1 MSISISKH
9 ICAKLSNSA
18 ELKALV
24 SDRIYAI
31 STKSET
37 FFPFIIYK
45 RSALTPSGSKDRFS
59 TTDCVTVDVV
69 VADSNYSRSIEIA
82 ELVRSIIG
90 GKRGKYDT
98 FEVNGCRLVSADED
112 FIEDT
117 FIQRLTFSFETD

>member
-9 ICAKLSNSA
+9 IYAKLSAS
-18 ELKALV
+18 EGLKAFV
-24 SDRIYAI
+24 NDRIYAI

-37 FFPFIIYK
+37 SFPFIIYK
-45 RSALTPSGSKDRFS
+45 RGALTPSGSKDRGS
-59 TTDCVTVDVV
+59 VTDSVTVDVII
-69 VADSNYSRSIEIA
+69 ADENYSRSVEIA
-82 ELVRSIIG
+82 ELVRSAIE

-98 FEVNGCRLVSADED
+98 FDVNECRLSAADED